1 MKNAV
6 VKDSL
11 EHAMEYAHKIAKTD
25 KVIIF
30 DGAAGGINVS
40 KSLAKLLIAKAP
52 EVSKQVDKQLMPKWL
67 RQRGIQLKPIRRKKQ
82 TKP

>member
-11 EHAMEYAHKIAKTD
+11 DAAMEYAYQIAKTD

-40 KSLAKLLIAKAP
+40 KSLAKLLITKAP
-52 EVSKQVDKQLMPKWL
+52 EVSKQVDEQLMPKWL
-67 RQRGIQLKPIRRKKQ
+67 RQRGIKLKPTRGKKA
-82 TKP
+82 K